1 MPVLA
6 AIIAPTIIT
15 DTARLPLNPP
25 KRSAI
30 LLNKSSARL
39 DFSNS
44 IPIKMNK
51 GTATRLVL
59 VISPNILL
67 GIVPKREAS
76 KVPESIPKPAN
87 ISAVPARENATGKP
101 AKSTKQ
107 IIPNINRGMNS
118 AIFYF

>member
-6 AIIAPTIIT
+6 AIMAPTIIT
-15 DTARLPLNPP
+15 ETARLPLKPP
-25 KRSAI
+25 KMSAI

-44 IPIKMNK
+44 IPMKINK

-59 VISPNILL
+59 VISPNSLL
-67 GIVPKREAS
+67 GMVPKREAS
-76 KVPESIPKPAN
+76 KVPERIPMPAN

-101 AKSTKQ
+101 AKRTKQ

-118 AIFYF
+118 TIFYF